1 VHEYASELNSTP
13 KGQPTLRS
21 CQE

>member
-1 VHEYASELNSTP
+1 VHEYASGLNSTP
-13 KGQPTLRS
+13 KGQPTLKS